1 MVIGQRLRRSDNGT
15 ADTESSHLWAC
26 RAILLRRY
34 PPDYSGSVFP
44 RLLSELH
51 PSSPSRTVYPA
62 SRSFDPLP
70 SRRLCRVR
78 EKFSLPIVVVFFPA
92 ERLEWMSTEKIW
104 NMLYLCIW
112 YLENVYSRT
121 FCFAG
126 GMCTLERMRIFK
138 QFL

>member
-51 PSSPSRTVYPA
+51 PLLLPGLSIRHPACLIPPPPPSLTCQGKVFFADCGR
-62 SRSFDPLP
+62 FLP
-70 SRRLCRVR
+70 SGEIGIDVL
-78 EKFSLPIVVVFFPA
+78 
-92 ERLEWMSTEKIW
+92 
-104 NMLYLCIW
+104 
-112 YLENVYSRT
+112 
-121 FCFAG
+121 
-126 GMCTLERMRIFK
+126 
-138 QFL
+138 